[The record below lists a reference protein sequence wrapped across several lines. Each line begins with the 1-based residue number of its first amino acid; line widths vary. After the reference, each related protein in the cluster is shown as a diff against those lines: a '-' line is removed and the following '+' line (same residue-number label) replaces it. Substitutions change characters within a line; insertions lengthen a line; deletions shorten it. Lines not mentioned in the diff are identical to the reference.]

1 MNSELLTDYMSSTL
15 DPTECHIE
23 KIEIDG
29 DMTPIS
35 EANKHDEGNTG
46 AHTRDGS
53 TGGGSKMNVKL

>member
-1 MNSELLTDYMSSTL
+1 MSSTL